1 MPLFVCITQRC
12 RSSGIAGGQH
22 DKPCRIAR
30 LNPHEDV
37 ILLCG
42 TGLGQCLL
50 HIGWRRN
57 QRTAHIKDD
66 VTRFH
71 ASLGGWPAR
80 PDFGDND
87 TFASRTRN
95 AGRRREGQAERRLV
109 GFLLLGRSRLR
120 LTLLRYFAE
129 RHGYRLL
136 LTLAHQREL
145 GSRVR
150 CHRPDH
156 AHKSVRIFHLLTVNI
171 GDDIASENARL
182 GGRTVGLYFSD
193 KRAFR
198 LLQAEGVS
206 HLFSNRLNLHANPS
220 AGDDAL
226 VAELG
231 DNIFHRVG
239 WNGESDADRSARWRE
254 NRGVHADYVA
264 IHIEAWATRVAPVDR
279 RIDLTE
285 VIVWPGADT
294 TSARRDNSGGN
305 RAVEAEG
312 IANSDHPITDSR
324 GLLSELHERKV
335 VPALNLDQ
343 REVGLWI
350 CADHFGRIGL
360 AGIGLDLDFLCL
372 LDDMIVR
379 DRVAVCAD
387 EEARALAHCEIA
399 VRPRRLHVTRHAE
412 LAEEAVCRRPRLDAR
427 CATAIIKAHH
437 FRTTGL
443 FYPHRDDCGFDL
455 FHEIPKPRGPLRR
468 FGYRSADGRK
478 RSAVCGICT
487 GE

>member
-50 HIGWRRN
+50 HVGWRRN
-57 QRTAHIKDD
+57 QGTAHIKDD
-66 VTRFH
+66 VTRLH

-87 TFASRTRN
+87 TFASRARH
-95 AGRRREGQAERRLV
+95 AGCRREGQAERRLV

-120 LTLLRYFAE
+120 LTLLRHLAE

-145 GSRVR
+145 GSRFR
-150 CHRPDH
+150 RHRPDH
-156 AHKSVRIFHLLTVNI
+156 ADEPMRVLHGLTVNT
-171 GDDIASENARL
+171 GDDVAGENARL

-220 AGDDAL
+220 TGDDAF

-239 WNGESDADRSARWRE
+239 RNGESDADRSARRRE
-254 NRGVHADYVA
+254 DRGVHADYVA
-264 IHIEAWATRVAPVDR
+264 VHIEAWATRVALVDR
-279 RIDLTE
+279 RIDLNE
-285 VIVWPGADT
+285 VIVWPGADI
-294 TSARRDNSGGN
+294 TSTRRDNSRGD

-312 IANSDHPITDSR
+312 IANRDHPITDSR
-324 GLLSELHERKV
+324 SLLGELHERKII
-335 VPALNLDQ
+335 PALNLDK
-343 REVGLWI
+343 REVGLRI
-350 CADHFGRIGL
+350 CTDYFGRIGL
-360 AGIGLDLDFLCL
+360 SGIDLDLNLVRLFDNV
-372 LDDMIVR
+372 IVR
-379 DRVAVCAD
+379 DRVAVRTD
-387 EEARALAHCEIA
+387 EEARTLAHREIA
-399 VRPRRLHVTRHAE
+399 VRPRRLHVTWQAE
-412 LAEEAVCRRPRLDAR
+412 LAEEA
-427 CATAIIKAHH
+427 I
-437 FRTTGL
+437 
-443 FYPHRDDCGFDL
+443 
-455 FHEIPKPRGPLRR
+455 
-468 FGYRSADGRK
+468 
-478 RSAVCGICT
+478 
-487 GE
+487 